1 LQTASKL
8 RAEELLCRLGAYR
21 PARNAYQSVF
31 NREVYANRRQDR
43 AFFRQFLRPGAL
55 AFDIGANEGR
65 LTETFV
71 ELGARVIAIEPN
83 PQLAARIR
91 ARYAAGRA
99 GRVAVEAVAVGA
111 EAGVATLQ
119 LGRDS
124 EHSTLSADW
133 QDALRDEGADGRWAG
148 TVDVPVETLDRLID
162 RHGRPDFVKID
173 VEGFEPQV
181 LSGLHSPVPA
191 LCFEFQ
197 CRAIALARTSVELVV
212 ALGAYEFNVGRPER
226 TVLAADGWTGP
237 ERALEAL
244 ESIHRHEPKGYGDVY
259 ARLAGE

>member
-1 LQTASKL
+1 MPTASKL

-31 NREVYANRRQDR
+31 NREVYADRRRDR
-43 AFFRQFLRPGAL
+43 EFFRQFLSPGAL
-55 AFDIGANEGR
+55 AFDVGANEGR

-71 ELGARVIAIEPN
+71 ELDARVIAVEPN
-83 PQLAARIR
+83 PELAARIR
-91 ARYAAGRA
+91 ARYASAS
-99 GRVAVEAVAVGA
+99 VAVEAVAVGP
-111 EAGVATLQ
+111 EDGVATLQ

-133 QDALRDEGADGRWAG
+133 QDSLREEGGDDRWAG
-148 TVDVPVETLDRLID
+148 TIDVAVTSLDRLVD
-162 RHGRPDFVKID
+162 RHGMPDFVKID

-181 LSGLHSPVPA
+181 LAGLHRPVPA
-191 LCFEFQ
+191 LSFEFQ
-197 CRAIALARTSVELVV
+197 CRAIPLARRSVELIV

-226 TVLAADGWTGP
+226 TVLDADGWTSP

-244 ESIHRHEPKGYGDVY
+244 ESVQRREPRGYGDVY
-259 ARLAGE
+259 ARRASG